1 MQSIETT
8 IDIDASPAAV
18 WAVLTDFAA
27 YPEWNPFVQR
37 IDGSP
42 TDGNRLSVRIQPPEG
57 RGMTFKPRITA
68 VDPERRLEWL
78 GRLFVRGLFDG
89 RHTFELSPLP
99 SGGTQFT
106 QRETFSGLL
115 VGMLLDEADIR
126 EGFDAMNVALK
137 DRIEGSERSEPAA
150 TVTA

>member
-1 MQSIETT
+1 MRSIETT

-37 IDGSP
+37 IDGLP
-42 TDGNRLSVRIQPPEG
+42 TDGKRLSVRIQPPEG

-68 VDPERRLEWL
+68 FEPEHRLEWL

-99 SGGTQFT
+99 SGGTRFT

-115 VGMLLDEADIR
+115 VGTLLDEADIR
-126 EGFDAMNVALK
+126 EGFDVMNVALK
-137 DRIEGSERSEPAA
+137 DRIEGNERSEPATA
-150 TVTA
+150 VTA